1 MFELN
6 KIAKYLSLISY
17 IGFIIASISG
27 FVEVNNNYNTCILMN
42 SIVVLS
48 NITVLL
54 YFELIDRVEQ
64 GIDQPNYLRSF
75 VQINFSLLI
84 MGISSVG
91 VGFGL
96 YGIVIGLIN
105 LFIGVFCIEEL
116 GTSNS
121 NNNSN

>member
-27 FVEVNNNYNTCILMN
+27 FVEINNNYNTCILMN

-84 MGISSVG
+84 MSVSSVG
-91 VGFGL
+91 IGFGL
-96 YGIVIGLIN
+96 YGMVIGLIN
-105 LFIGVFCIEEL
+105 LFIGFFCVEEL